1 MGKRFIPQSYMRQ
14 GIHDLQESS
23 EFEGEATA
31 TSKKNF
37 SVYTDR
43 TMILLFVVSFVT
55 TLGMSSINSIWP
67 LYIISLGATVLQAG
81 YVISL
86 SGVVATIL
94 TGFSGVISDRFGRK
108 RVILASIILAIISP
122 LLYIRTE
129 GWQELFLLGP
139 LYASVF
145 SLFMPTRNAWIADL
159 VEPEKRSAAYSFLF
173 LALPTAG
180 VVGPTLGGM
189 IVDSLG
195 WQTLFMVVAVVH
207 GLSIL
212 PIIVIGDSGK
222 PSTEP
227 EETSFEA
234 AGEQGQTKVVF
245 LMILLWFVLGLGS
258 GTVNTT
264 IPLYL
269 TEKLKSTK
277 TQIGIFTS
285 IGFGVTGAVSQLLS
299 AKLTDK
305 LGKRRF
311 LLYCCLAIP
320 LTYLAWPSRTTYMEL
335 LALRMIGMAAWTAS
349 WSPAVATLMEAS
361 PTRKRGLY
369 SGLFE
374 ASVRFGM
381 TVGPTLAGILWENW
395 GSYSP
400 FYTASLIFAVSV
412 PIALLVER
420 SQS

>member
-1 MGKRFIPQSYMRQ
+1 MRQ
-14 GIHDLQESS
+14 GIHDFQESS

-31 TSKKNF
+31 TSKKKI

-43 TMILLFVVSFVT
+43 TMILLFIVSFAT

-67 LYIISLGATVLQAG
+67 LYIISLGSTVLEAG

-108 RVILASIILAIISP
+108 RVILASIILAVVSP

-180 VVGPTLGGM
+180 VVGPTLGGI

-195 WQTLFMVVAVVH
+195 WETLFMVVAAVH
-207 GLSIL
+207 GLSVL
-212 PIIVIGDSGK
+212 PIMVIGDSGK

-227 EETSFEA
+227 EETSVES

-285 IGFGVTGAVSQLLS
+285 IGFGVTGAVSQVLS
-299 AKLTDK
+299 AKLADK
-305 LGKRRF
+305 LGNRRF
-311 LLYCCLAIP
+311 LLYCCSAIP

-335 LALRMIGMAAWTAS
+335 LALRMVGMAAWTAS
-349 WSPAVATLMEAS
+349 WSPAVATLMEVS
-361 PTRKRGLY
+361 PARKRGLY

-395 GSYSP
+395 GSYAP
-400 FYTASLIFAVSV
+400 FYTASLIFAASV

-420 SQS
+420 SQSTSNTLPVEE